1 MAAAMGAELRE
12 LKNQLEEGLLTE
24 ELYRQC
30 VNEAVSRYTAKGGPH
45 PPQPQQAE
53 PAQAEPAQAAPA
65 PAAQPQV
72 QTPQQAQP
80 VQRPERPQAHQ
91 GPLLEPK
98 KEPMDGTPPQKASA
112 AAPAAAARVS
122 YPAQG
127 GRGRRAGASGSG
139 SAAAPHGAAAG
150 GGGSGAVHSVA
161 PKQVSKTW
169 PRFDPK
175 ADRSREYSGP
185 AGCELLQTLKNAVEG
200 NSGEDLLLASVIFDL
215 SNLDGGRKKYEEVLG
230 ALSPDAFQA
239 FASAVREIR
248 IFKEMKS
255 GDYQPQW
262 YVSLVK

>member
-45 PPQPQQAE
+45 PPQPQQQAE
-53 PAQAEPAQAAPA
+53 PPAAPAQAAP
-65 PAAQPQV
+65 AQPQV

-80 VQRPERPQAHQ
+80 VQRPERRQPQE
-91 GPLLEPK
+91 PLLEPK
-98 KEPMDGTPPQKASA
+98 KEPMDGAPPQLAG
-112 AAPAAAARVS
+112 AAPAAARVS

-127 GRGRRAGASGSG
+127 GRGRRAGAAGHGGDGG
-139 SAAAPHGAAAG
+139 SAAAPHGAATGG
-150 GGGSGAVHSVA
+150 GGGSSSTVHTVA

-185 AGCELLQTLKNAVEG
+185 TGCELLQTLKNAVER

-215 SNLDGGRKKYEEVLG
+215 SNLDGGCKKYEEVLG
-230 ALSPDAFQA
+230 ALSPNVCCCLF
-239 FASAVREIR
+239 VRVVACLCLCLCLLLLLLL
-248 IFKEMKS
+248 S
-255 GDYQPQW
+255 CC
-262 YVSLVK
+262 